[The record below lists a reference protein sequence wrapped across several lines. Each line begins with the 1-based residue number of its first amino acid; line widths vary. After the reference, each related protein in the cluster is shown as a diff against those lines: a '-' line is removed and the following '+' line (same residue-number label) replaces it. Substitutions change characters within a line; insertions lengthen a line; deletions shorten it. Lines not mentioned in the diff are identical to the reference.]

1 MTIKLALLKSG
12 EEVISDI
19 DEMIT
24 DKKTVVGYYFTNPCR
39 AILTTPEILLIRILL
54 INNQYQLN
62 YYLGCLLL
70 MKKKIPVVADWVISI
85 VEPQPKLKELY
96 TKACE
101 NYEKENLKVLVLV
114 TQEMIVTQVEEVQ
127 SELGGPDCK
136 LTEPFVYDQ
145 ENEVLSPWLLN
156 VTTQN
161 TFMISS
167 DKILTLVNP
176 NSKIVK
182 KYESVIEE

>member
-1 MTIKLALLKSG
+1 
-12 EEVISDI
+12 
-19 DEMIT
+19 
-24 DKKTVVGYYFTNPCR
+24 
-39 AILTTPEILLIRILL
+39 
-54 INNQYQLN
+54 
-62 YYLGCLLL
+62 
-70 MKKKIPVVADWVISI
+70 
-85 VEPQPKLKELY
+85 
-96 TKACE
+96 
-101 NYEKENLKVLVLV
+101 
-114 TQEMIVTQVEEVQ
+114 MIVTQVEEVQ

-161 TFMISS
+161 TFMLSS
-167 DKILTLVNP
+167 DKILTLVDP